1 MLFYILILFGLYGWV
16 EFEAL
21 IFIGSEIGGL
31 ASFLGIFVTAFIG
44 MGLLRSQ
51 GRAVLAKWQANLTR
65 GEVETASLASGLS
78 LLVGALLMLLPGYV
92 TDAMGILC
100 FIPGLRFLIGR
111 ALLTRFKL
119 VNAQNIFGN
128 RFTSGFNTASDRY
141 DNTAYS
147 NDRAPLPRALLATHG
162 PRAYKLMLYHDHPH
176 FGWSMRWPIL
186 PGYSVHYAQWIFA

>member
-21 IFIGSEIGGL
+21 IFIGGEIGGL

-44 MGLLRSQ
+44 MWLLRSQ
-51 GRAVLAKWQANLTR
+51 GRAVLARWRANLTR

-111 ALLTRFKL
+111 ALLARFQL
-119 VNAQNIFGN
+119 VGAQNIFGN
-128 RFTSGFNTASDRY
+128 RFTSGFMTGSDGY
-141 DNTAYS
+141 DNSAYS
-147 NDRAPLPRALLATHG
+147 DDKQPFSRPKNLGGDIIEG
-162 PRAYKLMLYHDHPH
+162 DFEKKD
-176 FGWSMRWPIL
+176 
-186 PGYSVHYAQWIFA
+186 

>member
-21 IFIGSEIGGL
+21 IFIGNEIGGL

-44 MGLLRSQ
+44 MWLLRSQ
-51 GRAVLAKWQANLTR
+51 GRAVLARWQANLTR

-100 FIPGLRFLIGR
+100 FIPGLRFFIGR
-111 ALLTRFKL
+111 ALLARFQL
-119 VNAQNIFGN
+119 VGAQNIFGN
-128 RFTSGFNTASDRY
+128 RFIPGFMTDSDGY
-141 DNTAYS
+141 DKPAYS
-147 NDRAPLPRALLATHG
+147 DDKQPFSRSKNQGGDIIEGDFEKR
-162 PRAYKLMLYHDHPH
+162 D
-176 FGWSMRWPIL
+176 
-186 PGYSVHYAQWIFA
+186 